1 MLPMLGHLCRTNTPI
16 YENVTL
22 LMAFKAT
29 ISLLCVGWAFC
40 SWAQP
45 LADNASK
52 ILPSRIEASVQ
63 RSALWTA
70 VQSLQR
76 ESPSES
82 ASVLRRL
89 TPEERL
95 QLREQIRRAA
105 AGEPQA
111 DQVSESALTRT
122 QVLHSGP

>member
-1 MLPMLGHLCRTNTPI
+1 MLPLLGHLCRTNTPT

-29 ISLLCVGWAFC
+29 ISLLGVGWAFC

-52 ILPSRIEASVQ
+52 VLPSRVDASVQ

-76 ESPSES
+76 EPLSES

-89 TPEERL
+89 TPDERL

-105 AGEPQA
+105 AGESQVH
-111 DQVSESALTRT
+111 QVSEGALTRT
-122 QVLHSGP
+122 TVLHSEQ

>member
-1 MLPMLGHLCRTNTPI
+1 MLPLLGHLCRTNTPI

-29 ISLLCVGWAFC
+29 ISLLGVGWAFC

-52 ILPSRIEASVQ
+52 ILPSKVEASAQ

-70 VQSLQR
+70 VQSLHR
-76 ESPSES
+76 EPLSES
-82 ASVLRRL
+82 ASVVRRL
-89 TPEERL
+89 TPDERME
-95 QLREQIRRAA
+95 LREQIRRSAS
-105 AGEPQA
+105 GEPQA
-111 DQVSESALTRT
+111 HQVSESALTRT
-122 QVLHSGP
+122 PVLNSEQ